1 MGTHTHTQT
10 HTGSPILLLQV
21 TLDIAEPEPGHT
33 VVTLTQEGI
42 PEEDNF
48 GNRTVLDTTRNGW
61 QQLIFFKI
69 KAVFGYG
76 V

>member
-1 MGTHTHTQT
+1 MNECMHACM
-10 HTGSPILLLQV
+10 QV
-21 TLDIAEPEPGHT
+21 TMDIEEPEPGHT
-33 VVTLTQEGI
+33 VVKMAQEGV

-48 GNRTVLDTTRNGW
+48 GNRNVVDTTRNGW

-69 KAVFGYG
+69 KAVFGFG